1 MNITRQ
7 FTWLIQLAVLTLF
20 AWVIAGIIT
29 TVAGYFLYEV
39 PVPREKVSVQE
50 SQKKEKKR
58 SREEYNVIIDRD
70 LLKIAQA
77 GPASGRD
84 GIDKDAVRPIA
95 ELGLIL
101 KGTIAG
107 PSEIARAIIE
117 SKNEQKIY
125 KINDEIMGATLLA
138 IFRNKVIMNVNG
150 QEQMLVMEESPSA
163 DKAPGVSGPVGP
175 SRVSRGMGPMG
186 ASSGMTSVMK
196 NLDEYI
202 GKARVIPYF
211 KGGEPY
217 GFRVSNLGSDAMVY
231 DLGVRAGDVIRS
243 VNGTPIRTPEDAFK
257 AYQQFQNESSV
268 QIELERN
275 GQPVSVNVPIKK

>member
-1 MNITRQ
+1 MNITRR
-7 FTWLIQLAVLTLF
+7 FTWLIQLTVLTLF

-29 TVAGYFLYEV
+29 TIAGFYLYDV
-39 PVPREKVSVQE
+39 PEPRGKALLQE
-50 SQKKEKKR
+50 SRNQEKKR
-58 SREEYNVIIDRD
+58 SREEYNIIIDRD
-70 LLKIAQA
+70 LLKIAKA
-77 GPASGRD
+77 GPASAGD

-117 SKNEQKIY
+117 NKNEQKIY

-150 QEQMLVMEESPSA
+150 QEQMLVMAESASGGRAPGLPGPISPSRA
-163 DKAPGVSGPVGP
+163 
-175 SRVSRGMGPMG
+175 SRGIG

-231 DLGVRAGDVIRS
+231 ELGVRAGDVIRS
-243 VNGTPIRTPEDAFK
+243 VNGTPVRTPEDAFK
-257 AYQQFQNESSV
+257 AYQQFQNDASV
-268 QIELERN
+268 QLELERN
-275 GQPVSVNVPIKK
+275 GQPVSVTVPIKR

>member
-1 MNITRQ
+1 MNITRR
-7 FTWLIQLAVLTLF
+7 FTWLIQLTVLTLF
-20 AWVIAGIIT
+20 AWVIAGIVT
-29 TVAGYFLYEV
+29 TVAGYYLYDV
-39 PVPREKVSVQE
+39 PAPREKVLLQE

-58 SREEYNVIIDRD
+58 SREEYNIITDRD
-70 LLKIAQA
+70 LLKITKS
-77 GPASGRD
+77 GPVSGQE

-107 PSEIARAIIE
+107 PKEIARAIIE

-150 QEQMLVMEESPSA
+150 QEQMLVMEESPSGS
-163 DKAPGVSGPVGP
+163 KSPGVSGPVSP
-175 SRVSRGMGPMG
+175 SRMPRGLGPMG

-196 NLDEYI
+196 NLDQYI

-231 DLGVRAGDVIRS
+231 ELGVRAGDVIRS

-257 AYQQFQNESSV
+257 VYQQYQNESSV